1 MVINMD
7 SKINRGRIEFNNE
20 NYEKALNYFDA
31 VDEDDED
38 YDYVLIFK
46 ITCLMELERYDKA
59 LFLID
64 SLLMEEPNDELLLYE
79 KIRCHIALSE
89 KFEALETLRGFE
101 RIIAKDNK
109 QMILDVARFY
119 KILGEFKK
127 ALRFCNLALSVD
139 EAFEEALY
147 EKSLIAIALNND
159 EIINNCAD
167 KLSRIEDMDRFRIV
181 HVFLLK
187 LYSGRLRECVNIID
201 DLEGKF
207 ESETCEMLKTVVFNQ
222 LCEKLD
228 VNIHLIED
236 GDISIS
242 EAIDL
247 LFDYEQNG
255 VRHGIINDVAFVIM

>member
-1 MVINMD
+1 MD

-31 VDEDDED
+31 VDEGDED

-59 LFLID
+59 LFIIE
-64 SLLMEEPNDELLLYE
+64 SLLKEEPADELLLYE

-89 KFEALETLRGFE
+89 KVEAMETLKNFE

-119 KILGEFKK
+119 KVLGEFKK

-139 EAFEEALY
+139 EDFEEALY
-147 EKSLIAIALNND
+147 EKSLVAIALNND
-159 EIINNCAD
+159 DIINNCAD
-167 KLSRIEDMDRFRIV
+167 KLLTMVDEDKYIV
-181 HVFLLK
+181 IHVFLLK
-187 LYSGRLRECVNIID
+187 MYSGKLRDCVNIID
-201 DLEGKF
+201 DYGGKF
-207 ESETCEMLKTVVFNQ
+207 ENDICEMLKTVVFNQ

-228 VNIHLIED
+228 VNVHLIEE
-236 GDISIS
+236 GDVSVS
-242 EAIDL
+242 EAIEL
-247 LFDYEQNG
+247 LFDYERNG
-255 VRHGIINDVAFVIM
+255 IKYGIINDVGFVIM

>member
-1 MVINMD
+1 MD

-59 LFLID
+59 LFLIE
-64 SLLMEEPNDELLLYE
+64 SLLKEEPADELLLYE

-89 KFEALETLRGFE
+89 KFEALETLKKFE
-101 RIIAKDNK
+101 GIIAKDNK

-139 EAFEEALY
+139 ETFEDALY
-147 EKSLIAIALNND
+147 EKSLVAIALNND

-167 KLSRIEDMDRFRIV
+167 KLLDIVDKDKFRII

-187 LYSGRLRECVNIID
+187 MYSGRFRDCVKIID
-201 DLEGKF
+201 DLEGQF
-207 ESETCEMLKTVVFNQ
+207 ENETCEMLKTVVFNQ

-228 VNIHLIED
+228 VNIHLIEE
-236 GDISIS
+236 GDVSVS
-242 EAIDL
+242 EAIEL
-247 LFDYEQNG
+247 LFDYEQHG
-255 VRHGIINDVAFVIM
+255 IKYGIINDVGFVII